1 MNARLARG
9 RWGYR
14 ISHAV
19 IFARAF
25 SAGEERIGQ
34 GGIRHTR
41 NVYGLLQH
49 GLVDEI
55 FVAGLLTDLPA
66 GDSELYSHPSLTQFK
81 HELDALLSPK
91 VKRSLPPCHRA
102 DSLPG
107 PLNMTRLIIIM
118 LIALV
123 LEAMGVVY
131 LSTGWKQI
139 GEPKS
144 ITVSEV
150 GRLVGR
156 GITNRNIL
164 LGVLMETIFF
174 VSLLVMLKVWDVSL
188 IWPLTSLGFVLTT
201 LAAKYIRHEDVNSMR
216 WAGVFLIVAGA
227 VLVGYSEKLKTVPS
241 PGREPRAEISKE

>member
-1 MNARLARG
+1 
-9 RWGYR
+9 
-14 ISHAV
+14 
-19 IFARAF
+19 
-25 SAGEERIGQ
+25 
-34 GGIRHTR
+34 
-41 NVYGLLQH
+41 
-49 GLVDEI
+49 
-55 FVAGLLTDLPA
+55 
-66 GDSELYSHPSLTQFK
+66 
-81 HELDALLSPK
+81 
-91 VKRSLPPCHRA
+91 
-102 DSLPG
+102 
-107 PLNMTRLIIIM
+107 MTRLIIIM

-131 LSTGWKQI
+131 LSAGLKQI

-144 ITVSEV
+144 ITVGEV

-174 VSLLVMLKVWDVSL
+174 VSLLVMLKLWDVSL

-201 LAAKYIRHEDVNSMR
+201 LAAKYIRHEDVNSVR

-241 PGREPRAEISKE
+241 PGEPRAEISKE